1 MNNSSSLKQNR
12 IFKLEDGRELTT
24 IPIAENTWSVI
35 DAPKIIQLTETELMK
50 AEFCKYDL
58 CKVLKVKESLLEGL
72 TIVQISKAKIC
83 ARSTVYTYLEI
94 LEITLVKDTKK
105 QSKYIQNTELS
116 SCVLSMLLIDSEM
129 YLRTPILHYFALM
142 LLFAAVFSYLKQK
155 YGKNYTPP
163 HEEEISKLYLQITRV
178 WDFTYRREPIIAN
191 SKREGRYYKKILK
204 HYNNQGRDV
213 FIIERILGESPNSH
227 FNRKEKFAALYESTN
242 ADMIEF
248 GRNSSTKNWN
258 RIKNEGLLHYLDNPK
273 GYNWEKSK
281 EFLTKSVQYL
291 IDNPTPFLGDRAK
304 EKFIE
309 SLIKRQDNINDLE
322 LILDADQLE
331 PEIEPYKI

>member
-1 MNNSSSLKQNR
+1 MQIQTNSQQNK

-24 IPIAENTWSVI
+24 VPVGENTWELREPT
-35 DAPKIIQLTETELMK
+35 PKVELTKKEAMR
-50 AEFCKYDL
+50 AEAFGYDL
-58 CKVLKVKESLLEGL
+58 SKVLIVKENLVKGL
-72 TIVQISKAKIC
+72 TVVQIYKQGIC
-83 ARSTVYTYLEI
+83 ARSTVYKYKEI
-94 LEITLVKDTKK
+94 LEIPPVKDIKK
-105 QSKYIQNTELS
+105 QGKYIQNTEYS
-116 SCVLSMLLIDSEM
+116 SSVLSILLIDSDM

-155 YGKNYTPP
+155 YGKDYTPT
-163 HEEEISKLYLQITRV
+163 HEEEISKLYFQITRV
-178 WDFTYRREPIIAN
+178 WNFTYRREPIIAN

-213 FIIERILGESPNSH
+213 FVIERILGESPNSH
-227 FNRKEKFAALYESTN
+227 FDRKEKFVALYESTN

-248 GRNSSTKNWN
+248 GYKSSTKNWN

-273 GYNWEKSK
+273 GANWEKSK

-291 IDNPTPFLGDRAK
+291 IDNQTPFLGDRAK

-309 SLIKRQDNINDLE
+309 SLIKTEDNMNDLE

-331 PEIEPYKI
+331 SEPEPYKI